1 MINEPFEILPRLL
14 DRGDVFFNIRG
25 SSSVEAIQSLI
36 KVLRPAW
43 PLDKEALLKSLI
55 EREELGST
63 AIGCGFAIPHP
74 RKFFSQNKDSA
85 CLVVAYLDQPAEWS
99 AQDGK
104 PVTTLLLVL
113 SADTK
118 DHLSA
123 LSELARLAEMPEFS
137 RLIAKRPSKQA
148 LLEFLNNPVILSP

>member
-1 MINEPFEILPRLL
+1 METFLTLPLL
-14 DRGDVFFNIRG
+14 LERGDVYFNIQG
-25 SSSVEAIQSLI
+25 SSGLEVIKSLVR
-36 KVLRPAW
+36 VLRPLK